1 MRMMTIQIWL
11 EKLANIQAGVIFGL
25 TKNLVDEEFIF
36 AKKSPFYFWN
46 RGFLFCIIQTV
57 VLC

>member
-25 TKNLVDEEFIF
+25 TKNLVNEEFIF
-36 AKKSPFYFWN
+36 ANKIPLL
-46 RGFLFCIIQTV
+46 FLE
-57 VLC
+57 